1 MDLNAII
8 HPKEKTYF
16 TILLVVSI
24 IIWLIP
30 LGILI
35 FILFNSP
42 EMFGF
47 VLLTIFIYGL
57 IIGFVLWLISLYFEA
72 ILFGNTVEINEN
84 QYPDLNNIVK
94 DYTNRLGM
102 HSKPKVF
109 IYNGEGMVN
118 AFAVRFLSKKY
129 IILMGDLVDLMLER
143 KKIME
148 LNMIIGHEIGHHY
161 AQHTALWKKILLK
174 PGKVV
179 PFIGNAYNRACEL
192 TADRIGYVLVKDLK
206 SAQRGLISL
215 SLGSKTLANGVNIQE
230 FMNQDKKVPTFMG
243 FIYKIFSSHP
253 RMTRR
258 VIELANFSRMMKR
271 NY

>member
-8 HPKEKTYF
+8 HPKEKIYF

-24 IIWLIP
+24 IIWLP
-30 LGILI
+30 LVSL
-35 FILFNSP
+35 LFLGVLKG
-42 EMFGF
+42 MLLFTIIF
-47 VLLTIFIYGL
+47 VLGL

-102 HSKPKVF
+102 YSKPKVF

-174 PGKVV
+174 PGKIV

>member
-8 HPKEKTYF
+8 HPKEKIYF

-24 IIWLIP
+24 IIWLP
-30 LGILI
+30 LVSL
-35 FILFNSP
+35 LFLGVLKG
-42 EMFGF
+42 MLLFTIIF
-47 VLLTIFIYGL
+47 VLGL

-102 HSKPKVF
+102 YSKPKVF